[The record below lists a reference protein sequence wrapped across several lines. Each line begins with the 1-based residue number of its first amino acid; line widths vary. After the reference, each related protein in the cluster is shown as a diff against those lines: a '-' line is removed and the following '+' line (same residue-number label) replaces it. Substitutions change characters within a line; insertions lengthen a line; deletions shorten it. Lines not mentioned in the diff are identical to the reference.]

1 MVFFVSC
8 FKINQIEVY
17 LWIMNLFYQ
26 RDCQLFLF
34 VDVNERYAM
43 IILKYRN
50 IFGNIEKSF
59 PSNIRTL

>member
-8 FKINQIEVY
+8 FKINHIEVY

-34 VDVNERYAM
+34 VDVNERYAV

-50 IFGNIEKSF
+50 IFGNIEKSC